1 MKKTLTGGLAIA
13 IVLTALFFLVMRVIR
28 TW

>member
-1 MKKTLTGGLAIA
+1 MKKTLTDGLAIA